1 MAKGYWIVSID
12 VQDMDGFA
20 AYGKV
25 VRPLLV
31 KWNGV
36 FVVRAGS
43 QTIVEGSSRGRNVVI
58 EFPSYQAALDCYR
71 SQEYQ
76 DIVHLRADATDTDL
90 VIIEG
95 LDAN

>member
-1 MAKGYWIVSID
+1 MAKGYWIVSTD
-12 VQDMDGFA
+12 VHDMDGFA

-58 EFPSYQAALDCYR
+58 EFPSYQAALDCYQ
-71 SQEYQ
+71 SEEYQ
-76 DIVHLRADATDTDL
+76 GVVALRINATDTNL
-90 VIIEG
+90 VIVEG
-95 LDAN
+95 FDAS